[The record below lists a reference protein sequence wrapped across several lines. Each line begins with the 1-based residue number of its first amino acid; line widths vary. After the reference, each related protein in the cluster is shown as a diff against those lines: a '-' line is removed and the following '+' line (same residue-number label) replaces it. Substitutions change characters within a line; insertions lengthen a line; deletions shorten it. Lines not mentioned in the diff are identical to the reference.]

1 MESKQ
6 KKQKTAAA
14 VAQPVSEEELKA
26 LIEDFESVQ
35 GQLDELD
42 AQEDEETLAVARKYR
57 AAKKEHFEKR
67 QALLRKIP
75 KFWSVAFLNHPMI
88 EDLATPED
96 EQALEALT
104 EINVEE
110 HNDKEDFK
118 IVFTFDKNPYFSNK
132 TLWKE
137 VRFNEEGFPE
147 IFASKISWQKGKDL
161 TKCKHQHEEG
171 DKQQKEGKKRSR
183 EEMQA
188 DEEDDHEN
196 VSFFQWFAAEE
207 QDVELAEVV
216 KEFWANP
223 MPYYEGLDDF
233 DEDDDEE
240 DEDEDEEEEEE
251 EEEQEEEKETVAEV
265 AKKPQ
270 QQQQQKK
277 GGQPQK
283 QQQQQKKGGQQ
294 PQQQKKGG
302 QQQNNNNKK
311 GGQPQQQNNKK
322 GGQPQQQQKK
332 GGQQQQQKKGGQQGR
347 KK

>member
-14 VAQPVSEEELKA
+14 EAQPVTVGEFEALQDDIVRVQEL
-26 LIEDFESVQ
+26 
-35 GQLDELD
+35 LDELD
-42 AQEDEETLAVARKYR
+42 SKEDEEALAVARKYR

-96 EQALEALT
+96 QQALEALT

-240 DEDEDEEEEEE
+240 DEDE
-251 EEEQEEEKETVAEV
+251 KMRRR
-265 AKKPQ
+265 KK
-270 QQQQQKK
+270 KRK
-277 GGQPQK
+277 
-283 QQQQQKKGGQQ
+283 
-294 PQQQKKGG
+294 
-302 QQQNNNNKK
+302 NKK
-311 GGQPQQQNNKK
+311 R
-322 GGQPQQQQKK
+322 
-332 GGQQQQQKKGGQQGR
+332 R
-347 KK
+347 KKQ